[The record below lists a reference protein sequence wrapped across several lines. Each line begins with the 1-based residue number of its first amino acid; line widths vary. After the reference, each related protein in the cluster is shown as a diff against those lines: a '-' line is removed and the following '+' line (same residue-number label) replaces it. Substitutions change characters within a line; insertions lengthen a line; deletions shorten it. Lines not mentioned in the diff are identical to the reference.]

1 MSTIYEVDVT
11 TIEGQTQALSD
22 YRGKALLIVN
32 VASKCGL
39 TPQYEQLE
47 ALYAKHK
54 SDGLEVLGFPCNQF
68 AGQEPGSE
76 EEIQDFCRSTFGVQ
90 FPMFSKIEVN
100 GESRHP
106 LYRQL
111 VSAQP
116 DAIEAED
123 GKLKA
128 LLKEK
133 GLFSGEADDILWNF
147 EKFLVNGQ
155 GKVIARFAPD
165 VTVDNERF
173 QQTLSKVLEDV

>member
-1 MSTIYEVDVT
+1 MSSVYEVDVT
-11 TIEGQTQALSD
+11 TIDGQTKSLSD

-47 ALYAKHK
+47 ALYARHKH
-54 SDGLEVLGFPCNQF
+54 DGFEVLGFPCNQF

-76 EEIQDFCRSTFGVQ
+76 DEIQDFCRSTFGVQ

-100 GESRHP
+100 GTSRHP
-106 LYRQL
+106 LYRHL
-111 VSAQP
+111 IAAQP

-133 GLFSGEADDILWNF
+133 GLLSGEPEDILWNF
-147 EKFLVNGQ
+147 EKFLVDAQ
-155 GKVIARFAPD
+155 GKVVARFAPD
-165 VTVDNERF
+165 VTVDSEQF
-173 QQTLSKVLEDV
+173 KQTLSKVLD

>member
-133 GLFSGEADDILWNF
+133 GLLSGAPDDILWNF

-155 GKVIARFAPD
+155 GKVVARFAPD

-173 QQTLSKVLEDV
+173 QQKLSKVLEDV